1 LSYRR
6 EAFDRDYPTQHYK
19 DHLHQDEKPL
29 DNIAM
34 NPHQKDAIRKFAP
47 KMVLMDRS
55 YLKGWQ
61 IFLQRTKD
69 VPEQME
75 KMFEE

>member
-1 LSYRR
+1 
-6 EAFDRDYPTQHYK
+6 
-19 DHLHQDEKPL
+19 
-29 DNIAM
+29 
-34 NPHQKDAIRKFAP
+34 
-47 KMVLMDRS
+47 MVLMDRS